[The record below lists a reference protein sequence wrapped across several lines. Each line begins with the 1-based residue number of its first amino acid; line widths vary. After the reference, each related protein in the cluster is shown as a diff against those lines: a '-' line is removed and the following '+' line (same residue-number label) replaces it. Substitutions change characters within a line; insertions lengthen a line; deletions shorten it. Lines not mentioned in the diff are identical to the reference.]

1 MRLVKQVA
9 ASTRVAAFLIALGAT
24 TGILVT
30 ETGQLQAASPGASA
44 QTDESAGD
52 LAGARV
58 ILEEQAKSGSSE
70 ARAALAEFLNRHNS
84 PDRRRA
90 LSEWASNE
98 QDPQKR
104 QLALRQITLLDFQQ
118 GNTNALAAD
127 LQQYRAAGGTDLAAP
142 AARKASNRVY
152 GLTSIPGPLH
162 SFARMA
168 ALSPDLAPQD
178 LLPALARNVV
188 TNGYQAIA
196 SNESLDQTE
205 YLRLVIRYLAQAR
218 ELSTMAGTAHKIVI
232 PTCDSEQTGELLRVL
247 GYRMRGSCGGDVVLE
262 TVNPTK
268 AFLTV
273 DSAFPL
279 SQLEQDLRAN
289 RRFELDYAPTPI
301 PVLYGPSYWLSAM
314 GSKESRPDLIDSF
327 LNDPSLCRLYLG
339 LSKLDSQTAEAMRKT
354 IPVARLKLYAPV
366 LDFFGSMFE
375 VKNGVAFVPGSP
387 KAWAQL
393 VGASPSKGV
402 EFYQKLLETDD
413 GWLASYFDALSRID
427 TPATEYLLQPARM
440 RRFYEAIRGKVTTP
454 GPARPVFRSST
465 DLLLLTTSLRLD
477 ADGEPHIPG
486 GIVVWKNLFIKHP
499 RGKYDSKLSK
509 SAPSWKAPDDVL
521 EALFGLCRKS
531 VENEPLQIFRA
542 LSDIDRNRTH
552 PISTELAQRL
562 ATLWRSAGTQ
572 YSLLADSPALTEPSI
587 NMFLD
592 SVAGSKE
599 IHDTLVRADSIG
611 SEQALIGL
619 WQILCRQGSIR
630 PTEQDQSFSSLVSP
644 FLKAR
649 DSAEVFDA
657 DRSGVQVLLRAAHAP
672 DSGLAQD
679 RMIDL
684 LVGRPRMNS
693 NQPGPAKNFLHVL
706 DAQRLIP
713 LDQLYA
719 VADALSSGT
728 GVKKALAPVENER
741 LRFEESLSL
750 RNSLSSAER
759 NLLSLGYWSERHINE
774 ERKLDLDE
782 LAKTAPEKKD
792 VRGKLTPLVRDT
804 LVGMLYAYY
813 SPPGAQLIFTN
824 PLFVRNHDFIG
835 AQGLPVAW
843 RQTEI
848 VGNGWPASAG
858 GRLMGSLI
866 SLPYAMAEAEQNFLT
881 PTREQALI
889 WGDLVPQMMVDVT
902 VSRWQHVK
910 PDQIRWVALHMR
922 RGEDLLAESALN
934 ANLEPKVMHSL
945 SRFASPARIE
955 QIKEHLGAGDYAAA
969 RTQVLPSEL
978 YALSTDSALA
988 DAPAGIASLE
998 IQTLRASGDPAL
1010 DRAAIGATFGTPKPT
1025 LTHSYRPCL
1034 LYLRTFPTLMGYS
1047 SRLLAE
1053 TWESN
1058 GFYYASLADELG
1070 IPANQLDVYVPKWT
1084 EATIENIFATHLEDW
1099 PALLR
1104 SLRTVGENIRQH
1116 SGAEQA
1122 QLREVN
1128 QPVN

>member
-1 MRLVKQVA
+1 MRLVLQVA
-9 ASTRVAAFLIALGAT
+9 ASTRVVAFLIVLGTT

-30 ETGQLQAASPGASA
+30 GTGRLQGASPGASA
-44 QTDESAGD
+44 RSDESAGN
-52 LAGARV
+52 LAGARM
-58 ILEEQAKSGSSE
+58 ILEENAKSGNPE
-70 ARAALAEFLNRHNS
+70 ARASLAEFLDRHNS
-84 PDRRRA
+84 PDRRA
-90 LSEWASNE
+90 AFADWASNE
-98 QDPQKR
+98 QDPEKR
-104 QLALRQITLLDFQQ
+104 RLALRQITLLDFQE
-118 GNTNALAAD
+118 GNIKALDAD

-142 AARKASNRVY
+142 SGVQKASNKVY
-152 GLTSIPGPLH
+152 GLTSIPGPLR

-168 ALSPDLAPQD
+168 ALSPDLAPED

-218 ELSTMAGTAHKIVI
+218 ELSAMAGTANKIVI
-232 PTCDSEQTGELLRVL
+232 PSCDSEQTGDLLRIL

-262 TVNPTK
+262 TINPTR

-289 RRFELDYAPTPI
+289 RKFELAYAPTPI
-301 PVLYGPSYWLSAM
+301 PVLYGPSYWLSAL
-314 GSKESRPDLIDSF
+314 GSKESRPDLIDAF

-339 LSKLDSQTAEAMRKT
+339 LSKLDSRTADAMRKK
-354 IPVARLKLYAPV
+354 ISVSQLKLYAPV

-375 VKNGVAFVPGSP
+375 VKNGVAAVPGSP
-387 KAWAQL
+387 RAWAEL
-393 VGASPSKGV
+393 AGASPSKGA
-402 EFYQKLLETDD
+402 EFYQELLETDD
-413 GWLASYFDALSRID
+413 GWLASYFDALGRID
-427 TPATEYLLQPARM
+427 TPAAEYLRQPERM
-440 RRFYEAIRGKVTTP
+440 RRFYNAIRGKVTTP

-477 ADGEPHIPG
+477 ADGQPHIPG
-486 GIVVWKNLFIKHP
+486 GIAVWKNLFIKHP

-521 EALFGLCRKS
+521 EALFALCRKS
-531 VENEPLQIFRA
+531 AENEPLHIFLA
-542 LSDIDRNRTH
+542 LSDVDRNRTH
-552 PISTELAQRL
+552 PISPELAKRL
-562 ATLWRSAGTQ
+562 AAMWRSAGAQ
-572 YSLLADSPALTEPSI
+572 YSLFADSPTLSEASI

-592 SVAGSKE
+592 SVSGSTE
-599 IHDTLVRADSIG
+599 IHDTLVRADAIG
-611 SEQALIGL
+611 SEQALVGL
-619 WQILCRQGSIR
+619 WQILCRQGAI
-630 PTEQDQSFSSLVSP
+630 PADEQDKSFSALLSP

-649 DSAEVFDA
+649 QAADVFDA
-657 DRSGVQVLLRAAHAP
+657 DRSGVQVLLSAAHAP
-672 DSGLAQD
+672 STGSAQD
-679 RMIDL
+679 RLMDL

-693 NQPGPAKNFLHVL
+693 NRPGPAENFLRVL

-713 LDQLYA
+713 LDQIYA
-719 VADALSSGT
+719 VADALNSGT
-728 GVKKALAPVENER
+728 GVKKALTPVENE
-741 LRFEESLSL
+741 LMRFEEAQSL
-750 RNSLSSAER
+750 RNSLSSEER
-759 NLLSLGYWSERHINE
+759 NLLSLGYWSERHISQ
-774 ERKLDLDE
+774 ERKLDFEE

-792 VRGKLTPLVRDT
+792 IRGKLTPLVRDT

-835 AQGLPVAW
+835 AQGLPMTW

-866 SLPYAMAEAEQNFLT
+866 SLPYALAESEQNFLT

-889 WGDLVPQMMVDVT
+889 WGDLVPQIMVDVT
-902 VSRWQHVK
+902 ISRWQHVK
-910 PDQIRWVALHMR
+910 PEQIRWVALHLR
-922 RGEDLLAESALN
+922 RGEDLLAESGLDANLN
-934 ANLEPKVMHSL
+934 ARVMHSL
-945 SRFASPARIE
+945 SRFASPARLE
-955 QIKEHLGAGDYAAA
+955 QIEERLSAGDYAGA
-969 RTQVLPSEL
+969 RAQVLPSEL
-978 YALSTDSALA
+978 YALSTDSALG
-988 DAPAGIASLE
+988 DAPADVASLE
-998 IQTLRASGDPAL
+998 IATLRASGDPAL
-1010 DRAAIGATFGTPKPT
+1010 SHAAISATFGTPKPT

-1058 GFYYASLADELG
+1058 GFYYAGLADELG
-1070 IPANQLDVYVPKWT
+1070 IPANQLDLYLPKWT

-1104 SLRTVGENIRQH
+1104 SLRAVGQNLRH
-1116 SGAEQA
+1116 NGADQA
-1122 QLREVN
+1122 QLRNVN
-1128 QPVN
+1128 QASN

>member
-1 MRLVKQVA
+1 
-9 ASTRVAAFLIALGAT
+9 VAAFLIAVGAP

-30 ETGQLQAASPGASA
+30 GTERLQGASPGASA
-44 QTDESAGD
+44 QSVESSGD
-52 LAGARV
+52 LAGARA
-58 ILEEQAKSGSSE
+58 ILEEQAKSGHPE
-70 ARAALAEFLNRHNS
+70 ARAALAEFLSRHNS
-84 PDRRRA
+84 PDQRTA
-90 LSEWASNE
+90 FAEWASNE

-104 QLALRQITLLDFQQ
+104 RMALRQITLLDFQE
-118 GNTNALAAD
+118 GNTKALDAD
-127 LQQYRAAGGTDLAAP
+127 LQQYRAAGGTELTAPIAPKAAN
-142 AARKASNRVY
+142 KVY

-218 ELSTMAGTAHKIVI
+218 ELSAMAGTDHKIVV
-232 PTCDSEQTGELLRVL
+232 PNCDSEQTGDLLRIL

-262 TVNPTK
+262 TVNPSK
-268 AFLTV
+268 AFLTI

-279 SQLEQDLRAN
+279 SELEQDLRAN
-289 RRFELDYAPTPI
+289 RKFELAYAPTPI
-301 PVLYGPSYWLSAM
+301 PVLYGPSYWVSALS
-314 GSKESRPDLIDSF
+314 SKGNGTDLIGEF

-339 LSKLDSQTAEAMRKT
+339 LSKLDSRTAEAMRKK
-354 IPVARLKLYAPV
+354 IPVSQLKLYAPV

-375 VKNGVAFVPGSP
+375 IKGEVASVPGSP
-387 KAWAQL
+387 EAWARL
-393 VGASPSKGV
+393 AGVSPSKGA
-402 EFYQKLLETDD
+402 EFYRKLIETDD
-413 GWLASYFDALSRID
+413 GWLASYFDALARID
-427 TPATEYLLQPARM
+427 SPATAYLLQPERM

-477 ADGEPHIPG
+477 ADGQPHIPG
-486 GIVVWKNLFIKHP
+486 GVLVWKNLFIKHP

-509 SAPSWKAPDDVL
+509 SAAAWKAPDDVL
-521 EALFGLCRKS
+521 EALFALCRKS
-531 VENEPLQIFRA
+531 VENEPLRIFLA
-542 LSDIDRNRTH
+542 LNDVDRNRTH
-552 PISTELAQRL
+552 PISPELAKRL
-562 ATLWRSAGTQ
+562 TVMWRSAGAQ
-572 YSLLADSPALTEPSI
+572 YSLLADSPSLSEASI

-592 SVAGSKE
+592 SVSGSAE
-599 IHDTLVRADSIG
+599 IRDTLTRADSIG

-619 WQILCRQGSIR
+619 WGILCRQGAIPVSR
-630 PTEQDQSFSSLVSP
+630 QDESFSALLSP

-649 DSAEVFDA
+649 QPAEVFDA
-657 DRSGVQVLLRAAHAP
+657 DRSGIQVLLTAAHAP
-672 DSGLAQD
+672 NTGLAQD
-679 RMIDL
+679 RLVDL
-684 LVGRPRMNS
+684 LVGRPRVNS
-693 NQPGPAKNFLHVL
+693 DRTGPAENFLRVL

-713 LDQLYA
+713 LDQIYA
-719 VADALSSGT
+719 IADAFTSGT
-728 GVKKALAPVENER
+728 GIKKALAPVENAL
-741 LRFEESLSL
+741 LRFEETQSL
-750 RNSLSSAER
+750 RNSLSSEER
-759 NLLSLGYWSERHINE
+759 NLLSLGYWSERHISQ
-774 ERKLDLDE
+774 ERKLDFEE
-782 LAKTAPEKKD
+782 LAKTVPEKKE
-792 VRGKLTPLVRDT
+792 VRGKLTPFVRDT

-813 SPPGAQLIFTN
+813 SPPGAQLIFAN

-835 AQGLPVAW
+835 AQGMPMAW

-889 WGDLVPQMMVDVT
+889 WGDLVPQIMVDVT

-910 PDQIRWVALHMR
+910 PQQIRWVALHLR
-922 RGEDLLAESALN
+922 RGEDLLAESALD
-934 ANLEPKVMHSL
+934 ANVGAKVMRSL
-945 SRFASPARIE
+945 SRFANPARLERI
-955 QIKEHLGAGDYAAA
+955 QEHLSASDYAGA
-969 RTQVLPSEL
+969 RAQVLPSEL
-978 YALSTDSALA
+978 YALSTDAALA
-988 DAPAGIASLE
+988 DAPADVASLE
-998 IQTLRASGDPAL
+998 IATLRASDDPAL
-1010 DRAAIGATFGTPKPT
+1010 SSAAIGATFGTPKPT

-1034 LYLRTFPTLMGYS
+1034 LYLPTFPTLMGYS

-1058 GFYYASLADELG
+1058 GFYYAGLADELG
-1070 IPANQLDVYVPKWT
+1070 VPADQLDVYVPKWT

-1104 SLRTVGENIRQH
+1104 SLRAVGQNARRQ

-1122 QLREVN
+1122 RLRDVN
-1128 QPVN
+1128 QSSN

>member
-1 MRLVKQVA
+1 VRLVKQVA
-9 ASTRVAAFLIALGAT
+9 ASTRVVAFLIALGPA

-30 ETGQLQAASPGASA
+30 ETGQLQGASPRASA
-44 QTDESAGD
+44 QSDESAGD
-52 LAGARV
+52 LAGARA
-58 ILEEQAKSGSSE
+58 ILEEQVKSGSPE
-70 ARAALAEFLNRHNS
+70 ARATLAEFLSRHNS
-84 PDRRRA
+84 PDRRA
-90 LSEWASNE
+90 AFAEWASNE

-104 QLALRQITLLDFQQ
+104 RLALRQITLLDFQE
-118 GNTNALAAD
+118 GNTKALEAD

-142 AARKASNRVY
+142 VAQKASNKIY
-152 GLTSIPGPLH
+152 GLTSIPGPLQ

-232 PTCDSEQTGELLRVL
+232 PSCDSEQTGDLLRIL

-262 TVNPTK
+262 TVNPSK

-279 SQLEQDLRAN
+279 SELEQDLRAN
-289 RRFELDYAPTPI
+289 RKFELAYAPTPI
-301 PVLYGPSYWLSAM
+301 PVLYGPSYWLSAL
-314 GSKESRPDLIDSF
+314 GSKESRPDLIDAF

-339 LSKLDSQTAEAMRKT
+339 LSKLDSQTADAMRKK
-354 IPVARLKLYAPV
+354 ISVSQLKLYAPV

-375 VKNGVAFVPGSP
+375 IKNGVASVPGSP
-387 KAWAQL
+387 RAWTELA
-393 VGASPSKGV
+393 GASPSKGA
-402 EFYQKLLETDD
+402 EFYRKLIETDD
-413 GWLASYFDALSRID
+413 GWLASYFDALARID
-427 TPATEYLLQPARM
+427 TPATEYLLQPERM
-440 RRFYEAIRGKVTTP
+440 RRFYDAIRGKVTTP

-477 ADGEPHIPG
+477 ADGQPHIPG

-521 EALFGLCRKS
+521 EALFALCRKS
-531 VENEPLQIFRA
+531 VENEPLHIFLA
-542 LSDIDRNRTH
+542 LNDVDRNRTH
-552 PISTELAQRL
+552 PISPELAKRL
-562 ATLWRSAGTQ
+562 AVMWRSAGAQ
-572 YSLLADSPALTEPSI
+572 YSLFADSPTLSEPSI

-592 SVAGSKE
+592 SVSGSAE

-619 WQILCRQGSIR
+619 WEILCRQGAI
-630 PTEQDQSFSSLVSP
+630 PAGEQDKSFSALLSP
-644 FLKAR
+644 FLKVR
-649 DSAEVFDA
+649 ESAEVFDA
-657 DRSGVQVLLRAAHAP
+657 DRSGIRVLLRAAHAP
-672 DSGLAQD
+672 AAGLAQD
-679 RMIDL
+679 RMVDL

-693 NQPGPAKNFLHVL
+693 DNPGPAENFLHVL

-713 LDQLYA
+713 LDQIYA
-719 VADALSSGT
+719 IADALNSGT
-728 GVKKALAPVENER
+728 GVKKALTPVENEL
-741 LRFEESLSL
+741 LRFEEAESL
-750 RNSLSSAER
+750 RNSLSSEER
-759 NLLSLGYWSERHINE
+759 NLLSLGYWSERHINQ
-774 ERKLDLDE
+774 ERKLDLEE
-782 LAKTAPEKKD
+782 LAKVAPEKKD
-792 VRGKLTPLVRDT
+792 IRGKLTPLVRDT

-835 AQGLPVAW
+835 AQGLSMAW
-843 RQTEI
+843 RPTEI

-889 WGDLVPQMMVDVT
+889 WGDLVPQIMVDVT
-902 VSRWQHVK
+902 ISRWQHVK
-910 PDQIRWVALHMR
+910 PDQIRWVALHLR
-922 RGEDLLAESALN
+922 RGEDLLAESGLDP
-934 ANLEPKVMHSL
+934 NLETKVMHSL
-945 SRFASPARIE
+945 SRFASPARLE
-955 QIKEHLGAGDYAAA
+955 QIEERLSAGDYAGA
-969 RTQVLPSEL
+969 RVQVLPSEL
-978 YALSTDSALA
+978 YALSTDAALA
-988 DAPAGIASLE
+988 DAPVDVASLE
-998 IQTLRASGDPAL
+998 IATLRASDDPAL
-1010 DRAAIGATFGTPKPT
+1010 SRAAIGATFGTPKPT

-1070 IPANQLDVYVPKWT
+1070 VPANQLDVYVPKWT

-1104 SLRTVGENIRQH
+1104 SLRTVGQNARQH

-1122 QLREVN
+1122 LLRGVN
-1128 QPVN
+1128 QASN